1 MFPSGANDKGAE
13 REPGPLNFL
22 RPRMRIG
29 VDRFQSTGAD
39 VGTNFRRLFNLELGA
54 YHTEASFSL
63 ILTVLRWSG
72 RRVGC
77 ESLER
82 WAADPGSI

>member
-1 MFPSGANDKGAE
+1 MFPSGANGKGAE

-39 VGTNFRRLFNLELGA
+39 VVPGA
-54 YHTEASFSL
+54 FFH
-63 ILTVLRWSG
+63 R
-72 RRVGC
+72 
-77 ESLER
+77 
-82 WAADPGSI
+82 